1 MMNNFKANMI
11 KDKSRYKSNKSKKRN
26 KPIFT
31 LVRVVVMMTKK
42 KEIKFKIKS
51 KSLFSILT

>member
-1 MMNNFKANMI
+1 MI

-26 KPIFT
+26 NPIFT

-42 KEIKFKIKS
+42 KEIKFKINS

>member
-31 LVRVVVMMTKK
+31 LVRVVVMITKK
-42 KEIKFKIKS
+42 KKLNS
-51 KSLFSILT
+51 K

>member
-1 MMNNFKANMI
+1 MMNNLKANMI

-26 KPIFT
+26 NPIFT
-31 LVRVVVMMTKK
+31 LVRVVVMMTK

>member
-26 KPIFT
+26 RPIFT
-31 LVRVVVMMTKK
+31 LVRVVVMMTK

>member
-11 KDKSRYKSNKSKKRN
+11 KDKSRYKSNKSKKKRN

-42 KEIKFKIKS
+42 RN
-51 KSLFSILT
+51 

>member
-11 KDKSRYKSNKSKKRN
+11 KDKSRYKSNKSKERN
-26 KPIFT
+26 NPIFT

>member
-31 LVRVVVMMTKK
+31 LVRVVVMMTTKK
-42 KEIKFKIKS
+42 KELNS
-51 KSLFSILT
+51 K

>member
-1 MMNNFKANMI
+1 MMNNLKANMI

-26 KPIFT
+26 NPIFT
-31 LVRVVVMMTKK
+31 LVRVVVLMTKK

>member
-1 MMNNFKANMI
+1 MNNLKANMI

-26 KPIFT
+26 NPIFT

-42 KEIKFKIKS
+42 KKLNS
-51 KSLFSILT
+51 K